1 MTSIQFDIILLLT
14 FRFGATANKE
24 KKMPNYTQ
32 VLNEEIMR
40 LARKEVKAMFAPLAE
55 KVSSQRKT
63 ISALKKQ
70 LAEVAA
76 KLDRLEKDLGF
87 EELID
92 ASAVSDEEIEK
103 ARVNPKY
110 VINIRKKFGL
120 SKRQMADL
128 LGVNQNSLYLWES
141 GKAKP
146 RAVAKAKLIQLR
158 KMGKREVKA
167 LLDEIENWEME

>member
-1 MTSIQFDIILLLT
+1 
-14 FRFGATANKE
+14 
-24 KKMPNYTQ
+24 MPNYTQ

-40 LARKEVKAMFAPLAE
+40 LARKEVRAVFGPLSERVVAQKKA
-55 KVSSQRKT
+55 

-70 LAEVAA
+70 IADVAA

-92 ASAVSDEEIEK
+92 ASSVTEEEVAQ
-103 ARVNPKY
+103 ARITPKY
-110 VINIRKKFGL
+110 ITNMRKKLDL
-120 SKRQMADL
+120 SKKQVADL

-146 RAVAKAKLIQLR
+146 RSAAKAKLIALR

-167 LLDEIENWEME
+167 LLEELENWDMD